1 MRSVHRRYQSA
12 LAVGESERP
21 MSSNTRASNTTAT
34 TQILEVSDHSYA
46 YRRFG
51 GGPGLPLLLLQ
62 HFTGTLDNWDPAVT
76 DPLAAGRE
84 VILFDN
90 AGLGRSS
97 GEVPPTIAAMARHP
111 MAFLEALGIERCDVL
126 GYSLGGMVALQMVQD
141 RPSIFRRMILVG
153 TAPRG
158 GEDIMHLEKPSLAQ
172 RIQDPTNR
180 GYDVLKKIFFAA
192 SPSSQ
197 AAGEAF
203 IRRLSQRKDD
213 LDPISGPKVAGAQIT
228 AFREWEQFKGERFA
242 ELRGIRQPVLV
253 VNGVG
258 DEMIPVSNSYRL
270 GENLPNAV
278 LLTYPE
284 RGTRLSVPVPGVFHA
299 TRGRVPLGLRRG
311 VGRIL
316 IPSTR
321 MKGCDDACARDRHV
335 HGTVEDWPI
344 RRGRDRDDP
353 RPQGRRACGARI
365 STRRWKRRG
374 PDLARRKH
382 R

>member
-1 MRSVHRRYQSA
+1 
-12 LAVGESERP
+12 
-21 MSSNTRASNTTAT
+21 MSSTTTGSNTTAP
-34 TQILEVSDHSYA
+34 TQILEVNDHSYA

-51 GGPGLPLLLLQ
+51 GGSGLPLLFLQ

-97 GEVPPTIAAMARHP
+97 GEVPPAVAAMARHP
-111 MAFLEALGIERCDVL
+111 MAFLDALGIERCDVL

-158 GEDIMHLEKPSLAQ
+158 GEDIMHLEKPSLAK
-172 RIQDPTNR
+172 RVQDPMNR
-180 GYDVLKKIFFAA
+180 GYDVLTKIFVTA

-203 IRRLSQRKDD
+203 IRRLSRRKED
-213 LDPISGPKVAGAQIT
+213 LDPVSGPKVASAQIAT
-228 AFREWEQFKGERFA
+228 FREWEQLTGERFA
-242 ELRGIRQPVLV
+242 ELRGIRHPALV

-258 DEMIPVSNSYRL
+258 DELIPVSNSYRL

-278 LLTYPE
+278 LLTYPDAGHGSLFQYPE
-284 RGTRLSVPVPGVFHA
+284 SFSRLAAGF
-299 TRGRVPLGLRRG
+299 LG
-311 VGRIL
+311 
-316 IPSTR
+316 S
-321 MKGCDDACARDRHV
+321 DAESA
-335 HGTVEDWPI
+335 
-344 RRGRDRDDP
+344 
-353 RPQGRRACGARI
+353 AF
-365 STRRWKRRG
+365 
-374 PDLARRKH
+374 
-382 R
+382 